1 MRYRAFVIP
10 AVGAVTILVGLLVF
24 GSLGDSLV
32 YYQTPTEA
40 VENQSDFDDGR
51 RFRLSGFVSPGTVR
65 ETADGVAFIATDG
78 TTEIAVV
85 HTKSPPQLFQENI
98 QVVVE
103 GSWDGAEFHSDSML
117 VKHDE
122 EYRVPESGN
131 YPGAEAAP

>member
-10 AVGAVTILVGLLVF
+10 AVGVVAVLVGLLIF

-40 VENQSDFDDGR
+40 VENQADFAEGR

-65 ETADGVAFIATDG
+65 ETTEGVTFIATDG

-85 HTKSPPQLFQENI
+85 HAKSPPQLFQENI

-103 GSWDGAEFHSDSML
+103 GNWQGTEFHSDSML

-122 EYRVPESGN
+122 EYRVPDSGN
-131 YPGAEAAP
+131 YPGPEAAP